1 MIVLKWAN
9 LGLRF
14 ILELCALFA
23 FGYWGFQTGKTL
35 ITKSLL
41 GIGTPLLVAV
51 VWGMFVSPQAPYQLS
66 NSFRIL
72 LELAI
77 FGSATAALFSTGQTK
92 IAITFALTVVINILL
107 MMIWKQ

>member
-14 ILELCALFA
+14 ILELCGLLAI
-23 FGYWGFQTGKTL
+23 GYWGFHTGKTL

-51 VWGMFVSPQAPYQLS
+51 VWGMFISPQAPYQLS
-66 NSFRIL
+66 NPLRIL

-77 FGSATAALFSTGQTK
+77 FGSATAALFSTGQSK
-92 IAITFALTVVINILL
+92 IAITFAISVVVNSTL
-107 MMIWKQ
+107 MIIWKQ